1 MALAARPGPAAELLT
16 LSEAARLAGVDRET
30 VRAWCERGE
39 LALVAGQGRR
49 ARLRRRDLERLL
61 DAQVRHGPEPR
72 RPGRRGEGAVRSR
85 PPIVVRG
92 HAGDRRSRAAGSNGA
107 EATGGRSGAGGG
119 PRSNG
124 GTADGIDRAG
134 REPRLIEAS
143 GTDALRRLASELSGS
158 EALQPVFE
166 EVLENSIALFHADR
180 AGLWLWHPT
189 REHPLELVAGRN
201 HPPLIRERV
210 ERATRDSR
218 LAGFEALRREIVIV
232 YDDVTAEQIT
242 PEMRAVY
249 AASGIGS
256 ICFVPAVFR
265 GAPLALLVLYHDVP
279 YDWTREETALA
290 RSFGDTIA
298 TAIGNARLMASVED
312 LAARLRAIQDLSARL
327 AGIQDVRGIG
337 EAILTEAR
345 QLIGYDTFRVYR
357 VDHAT
362 GWCETIAF
370 EGIFMGRADPEPEI
384 LRVRIGE
391 GLTGWVARHGTAVML
406 GNAHEDERSLVIGES
421 TGPESMLVVPMIYE
435 GHVRG
440 VVVASRLG
448 RDRFG
453 PDDETTLSIFAG
465 TAAQALV
472 NAERLE
478 QLRQQQAELEHQ
490 LVSQRRLM
498 AVNERLLSTLDPTGV
513 LEMIADSLKTV
524 VTYDSLT
531 IYRIDRERGVRR
543 PLIARDRFAD
553 LILDYDAPL
562 NVGLTGWAI
571 DHREA
576 VLANDAHLDTRSIQI
591 PGTPFEP
598 ESMVIVPLMAE
609 GEVLGTLNIGRMG
622 GPEAHY
628 GQNEFELTK
637 LFAAQAAIALRNAE
651 AHDEVKIQA
660 ERDAL
665 TGLRNH
671 GAFQR
676 ELQGFLTSG
685 PSGPSR
691 PVAVL
696 MMDLDRFKGYNDR
709 NGHPSGDE
717 LLVAVSRAIEGCIR
731 QGDRA
736 YRYGGDEFAAIL
748 PDCGRQ
754 AADEVARRIRA
765 AIDAIPDETGPHVS
779 MSIGIACHPDDAADK
794 DALVETADQ
803 ALFLAKGAPFRSS
816 RDQFVAAL
824 DEMTLGLIDGS
835 DTDTL
840 LDSILTRATRLLG
853 VRTGYVY
860 LAEPGDTHLTCRAA
874 IGTMT
879 DFLGFRLPVDQGIG
893 GQVFR
898 TGKPFYVDNYD
909 AFDGAANEFAGTVGA
924 AVGVPLSVA
933 GRVVGVIGLDS
944 GSTERIF
951 RQAEV
956 DALTKF
962 AQLASIALENARLQE
977 QALSPRDPVT
987 GLPTRETLIQRIVEV
1002 LEPALAGDEGRE
1014 PVAVL
1019 LLDVDRFEIVNESL
1033 GHAAGDR
1040 VLREVG
1046 RRISQVI
1053 GPSDVVGRFSGDTF
1067 GILLPGCDPDQ
1078 ATAFAERVQLE
1089 LKPPFDLDGRT
1100 WFISASMGISV
1111 GSPGAVGAGDI
1122 LQEAEIALVG
1132 AKRDPTRR
1140 IVSYDPLSS
1149 RDALERLDVEAE
1161 LWTALERDEL
1171 SVHYQPIIDLRTSRV
1186 VGFEALARW
1195 QHPSRGLV
1203 LPVDFIALAEESQL
1217 IVAIGRVILEKACRQ
1232 AQLWRQ
1238 RWPDQNLVMSVNL
1251 SPLQFLDPDLANG
1264 IGQVLRSTGLE
1275 PCALELEITE
1285 SSVMDRSEASLAVL
1299 QQLRALGVRVVLDD
1313 FGTGYSSL
1321 AYLRNLPLDTIK
1333 VDRSFV
1339 TDLDV
1344 LDPNVGIIRA
1354 VVSLAHGLGIT
1365 VVAEGIETEEQARRL
1380 RELGC
1385 DMGLGFAWAH
1395 PADAVRTGQLISQR
1409 LDEAVPPDGASESNG
1424 RGAGGRPG
1432 RCEPDEKRAD
1442 QRRSPNSRSRNR
1454 KRLTKSM

>member
-1 MALAARPGPAAELLT
+1 MALAARPGPADELLT

-30 VRAWCERGE
+30 IRAWCKGGE
-39 LALVAGQGRR
+39 LALVSGQGRQV
-49 ARLRRRDLERLL
+49 RLRRRDLERLL
-61 DAQVRHGPEPR
+61 DARVRRGPAPLR
-72 RPGRRGEGAVRSR
+72 AGRRAAGSGGR
-85 PPIVVRG
+85 PPAATTRT
-92 HAGDRRSRAAGSNGA
+92 HAGDRRARAAAADGEG
-107 EATGGRSGAGGG
+107 TGGRED
-119 PRSNG
+119 N
-124 GTADGIDRAG
+124 DGRAG
-134 REPRLIEAS
+134 REGPELRVIDAT

-158 EALQPVFE
+158 DALQPVFE

-189 REHPLELVAGRN
+189 REHPLELVAGRD
-201 HPPLIRERV
+201 HPPLIKERV
-210 ERATRDSR
+210 EHATRDSR

-232 YDDVTAEQIT
+232 YDDVTDDRIT
-242 PEMRAVY
+242 PEMREVY

-279 YDWTREETALA
+279 YDWTPEETALA

-327 AGIQDVRGIG
+327 SVIQDVRGIG
-337 EAILTEAR
+337 ETILAEAR
-345 QLIGYDTFRVYR
+345 HLIDYDTFRVYR
-357 VDHAT
+357 VDHDT

-370 EGIFMGRADPEPEI
+370 DGIFMGRPDPEPEI

-391 GLTGWVARHGTAVML
+391 GLTGWVAEHGESVML
-406 GNAHEDERSLVIGES
+406 GDAHEDPRSLVIGE
-421 TGPESMLVVPMIYE
+421 TTAPESMLVVPMTYE

-440 VVVASRLG
+440 IVVASRLG
-448 RDRFG
+448 KDRFG

-478 QLRQQQAELEHQ
+478 QLRKQQVELEHQ

-513 LEMIADSLKTV
+513 LEMIADSLKSV

-531 IYRIDRERGVRR
+531 IYRIDRDRGVRR
-543 PLIARDRFAD
+543 PLIARDRFAE
-553 LILDYDAPL
+553 LILGYDAP
-562 NVGLTGWAI
+562 VGAGLTGWAVE
-571 DHREA
+571 HREA
-576 VLANDAHLDTRSIQI
+576 VLANDAHLDQRSIQI

-651 AHDEVKIQA
+651 THDEVKVQA
-660 ERDAL
+660 EHDAL

-676 ELQGFLTSG
+676 ELQSFLASG
-685 PSGPSR
+685 PVR

-709 NGHPSGDE
+709 NGHPAGDE
-717 LLVAVSRAIEGCIR
+717 LLVGVSRAIEACIR

-736 YRYGGDEFAAIL
+736 YRYGGDEFAVIL

-754 AADEVARRIRA
+754 AAEEVAHRIQVA
-765 AIDAIPDETGPHVS
+765 VDAIPDDSGPHVS
-779 MSIGIACHPDDAADK
+779 MSIGIACHPEDGSDK
-794 DALVETADQ
+794 ETLVETADQ
-803 ALFLAKGAPFRSS
+803 ALFLAKGAPFRGS

-840 LDSILTRATRLLG
+840 LDSILRRAARLLG
-853 VRTGYVY
+853 VPNGYVY
-860 LAEPGDTHLTCRAA
+860 LGESGDTHLTVRAG
-874 IGTMT
+874 IGDTAG
-879 DFLGFRLPVDQGIG
+879 DVGFRLPVTQGVG
-893 GQVFR
+893 GRVFS
-898 TGKPFYVDNYD
+898 TGRAVLVESYD
-909 AFDGAANEFAGTVGA
+909 TFDGRHPRFVGRVGSV
-924 AVGVPLSVA
+924 VGVPLTVG
-933 GRVVGVIGLDS
+933 GRTVGVIGL
-944 GSTERIF
+944 STGPSERVF

-956 DALTKF
+956 DVLAKF
-962 AQLASIALENARLQE
+962 AQLASIALENARLHE
-977 QALSPRDPVT
+977 QAVAPRDPVT
-987 GLPTRETLIQRIVEV
+987 GLPTRESLIQRIVEA
-1002 LEPALAGDEGRE
+1002 LEPAPAGTHRE

-1019 LLDVDRFEIVNESL
+1019 LLDIDRFEIVNESL

-1046 RRISQVI
+1046 QRISQVI
-1053 GPSDVVGRFSGDTF
+1053 GPVDVVGRFSGDTF
-1067 GILLPGCDPDQ
+1067 GILLPDCDADQ

-1100 WFISASMGISV
+1100 WFISASMGVAV

-1122 LQEAEIALVG
+1122 LQEAEIALVT
-1132 AKRDPTRR
+1132 AKRDPSRR
-1140 IVSYDPLSS
+1140 VRFFDPLSS

-1161 LWTALERDEL
+1161 LWTALGRDEL
-1171 SVHYQPIIDLRTSRV
+1171 TVHYQPIIDLRSSRI

-1195 QHPSRGLV
+1195 QHPARGLV
-1203 LPVDFIALAEESQL
+1203 LPVDFIALAEESEL

-1238 RWPDQNLVMSVNL
+1238 RWPEQNLVMSVNL
-1251 SPLQFLDPDLANG
+1251 SPRQFLDPNLLNG
-1264 IGQVLRSTGLE
+1264 ISQVLRSSGLE

-1285 SSVMDRSEASLAVL
+1285 SSVMDRSETSLGVL

-1321 AYLRNLPLDTIK
+1321 AYLRQLPLDTIK

-1344 LDPNVGIIRA
+1344 RDPNVGIIRA

-1385 DMGLGFAWAH
+1385 DMGQGFAWAH
-1395 PADAVRTGQLISQR
+1395 PADPVRVGQLVGRQ
-1409 LDEAVPPDGASESNG
+1409 LGDAVASGRESNG
-1424 RGAGGRPG
+1424 RDAGGRPD
-1432 RCEPDEKRAD
+1432 RCGSEDRLA